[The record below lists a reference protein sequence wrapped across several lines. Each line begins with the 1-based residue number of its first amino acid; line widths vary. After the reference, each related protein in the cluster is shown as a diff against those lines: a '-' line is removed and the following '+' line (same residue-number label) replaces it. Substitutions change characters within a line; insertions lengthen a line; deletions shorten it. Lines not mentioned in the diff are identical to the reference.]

1 MAHFAKLDT
10 NNIVTAVTVVNNE
23 TAPDEET
30 GVAFLVN
37 LLGGTWKQTS
47 YNTIG
52 GVHYAPNSRV
62 ADNGVA
68 LRKNYA
74 GIGYTYDSVRDAF
87 IAPKPFDSWSLNEST
102 CLWEPPVPFPG
113 GGSSY
118 EWNEDA
124 QSWDL
129 LE

>member
-10 NNIVTAVTVVNNE
+10 NNVVTAVNVVNNDVA
-23 TAPDEET
+23 TDEET
-30 GVAFLVN
+30 GVAFLGN

-47 YNTIG
+47 YNTSG
-52 GVHYAPNSRV
+52 GVHYAPNSRTP
-62 ADNGVA
+62 DGGVA

-74 GIGYTYDSVRDAF
+74 GVGYTYDSNRDAF
-87 IAPKPFDSWSLNEST
+87 IPPKPFNSWGLNEDT
-102 CLWEPPVPFPG
+102 CIWAPPVPHPG
-113 GGSSY
+113 GGMGY